1 MRPQTLRVFG
11 LVFLAALSLIAFATL
26 FGNHEQ
32 PFTKTPSQLSAIQ
45 TKSFGNKLIS
55 NQASLSKLMNGFMP
69 EPEYDPEVALIASQG
84 RGHLEIPGPGL
95 RDDYDLSGFN
105 CGQGNRCL

>member
-1 MRPQTLRVFG
+1 MNPNAIRVFG
-11 LVFLAALSLIAFATL
+11 SVFLVVALIGFASL
-26 FGNHEQ
+26 FGTTEQ
-32 PFTKTPSQLSAIQ
+32 SPITKPPSQSSTIPS
-45 TKSFGNKLIS
+45 KSFGNKLIS

-69 EPEYDPEVALIASQG
+69 EPELDPEIALIASQG
-84 RGHLEIPGPGL
+84 RGDMIDPGPGL